1 MQEDGL
7 ALKFSSQS
15 LKQEQQENAK
25 LVEQN
30 KGLEEDLALKQH
42 TIYDLESKNMF
53 ILGRI
58 TKSE

>member
-1 MQEDGL
+1 M
-7 ALKFSSQS
+7 
-15 LKQEQQENAK
+15 KQEQQENAK

-30 KGLEEDLALKQH
+30 KGLEEDSALKQH
-42 TIYDLESKNMF
+42 TIYDLENKNMF

>member
-1 MQEDGL
+1 M
-7 ALKFSSQS
+7 
-15 LKQEQQENAK
+15 KQEQQENAK